1 MKEKLE
7 EYEQVI
13 DEHVD
18 NKSKMEQAV
27 EQLKYAIKE
36 K

>member
-18 NKSKMEQAV
+18 SKGKMEQAV
-27 EQLKYAIKE
+27 EQLKYVIKE